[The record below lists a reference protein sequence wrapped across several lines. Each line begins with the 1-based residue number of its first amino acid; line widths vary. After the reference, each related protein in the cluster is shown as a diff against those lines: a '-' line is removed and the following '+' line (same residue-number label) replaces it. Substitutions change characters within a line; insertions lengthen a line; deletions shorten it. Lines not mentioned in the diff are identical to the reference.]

1 MPLDIQVQKSVGP
14 KGTGA
19 ITFKLNGSLDTAT
32 APDLERQLA
41 TVLAEQPKDLVFDLA
56 QLKFI
61 SSAGLRVFA
70 TARKTLKE
78 RGGQASFINMQPQIQ
93 EVFAIMQSL
102 PGVAVFKSVEE
113 LDRYLAARQK
123 SHENQGG

>member
-32 APDLERQLA
+32 APQLERQLG
-41 TVLAEQPKDLVFDLA
+41 TVLAEQIKDLVFDLA
-56 QLKFI
+56 ELKFI

-70 TARKTLKE
+70 NARKTLKE

-102 PGVAVFKSVEE
+102 PGVAVFKSVAE
-113 LDRYLAARQK
+113 LDRYLEARQK
-123 SHENQGG
+123 SHENP